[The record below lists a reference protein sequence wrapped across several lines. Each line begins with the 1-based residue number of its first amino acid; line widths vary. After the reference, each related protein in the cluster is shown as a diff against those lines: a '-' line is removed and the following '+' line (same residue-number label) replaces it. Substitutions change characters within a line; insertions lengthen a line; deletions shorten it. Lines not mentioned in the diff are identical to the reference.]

1 MAERY
6 DSEALAAD
14 ALQRHADRKRRRGY
28 IGESIDPQRRRFSAR
43 RLSSYEKRKRSNRDQ
58 ARAARDG

>member
-28 IGESIDPQRRRFSAR
+28 IGESIDPQQRRFSAR
-43 RLSSYEKRKRSNRDQ
+43 RLSSYEKRKRSNGD
-58 ARAARDG
+58 